1 MEIVKKVVVRDIK
14 IARERIPVQLGLRQ
28 KQKVRKRGS
37 EVVFHRREIRS
48 KATHVSKGNRKP
60 PSTPSPTT
68 TQIRHLTKKKKTR
81 THALR
86 HARTDTLTQ
95 ALTQAL
101 TRTR

>member
-14 IARERIPVQLGLRQ
+14 IARERIPVQLSLRQ

-68 TQIRHLTKKKKTR
+68 TQIRHLIKKKKTHTHTQTR
-81 THALR
+81 THAR
-86 HARTDTLTQ
+86 THAHTQ
-95 ALTQAL
+95 
-101 TRTR
+101 TRAH